1 MELNHFH
8 FESPLWFW
16 GLLVIPI
23 MVILNILF
31 CRFSLPKDRLEKF
44 IDKNLIPHLLVNDV
58 KRQQNLWKSLLVWS
72 VLWTFLIGAL
82 AGPRWDYLERET
94 FTPDQNLVILLD
106 LSQSMDVKDVKPSR
120 LIRARQKIEDITK
133 LAQGLKVSLIAFA
146 ADPHMITPLTD
157 DMETIRHLLP
167 SLETDLVF
175 IQGSQLS
182 PALTMALR
190 MLDVAPSYNKSVLIL
205 SDGGFED
212 AEAIATAHALAQ
224 KGINIYTMGI
234 GTEEGVPLQD
244 SEGNFIKKQ
253 EKVIISKLET
263 AKLREIS
270 TVGNGLYL
278 EADYS
283 DEPLHTMLNQIQERA
298 KVEKNSRQI
307 IRQWEDRFYL
317 LIFPVMAIL
326 LFWFRKGFVFFIVA
340 VLVCLQAQQV
350 SAVELREYFKNN
362 LELGKEALDRGDYPT
377 ALQKFTDPYQL
388 GVTHYKA
395 GNFLEAE
402 RFFRESTRPEIAN
415 RATYNLGNTLA
426 KQQKLEEAVVAYE
439 KVLEKNPDHADAKHN
454 LEIVK
459 KLLEQQKQ
467 QNNQQEQNDSQDKK
481 NDQNNQSQHNSE
493 LKDQQ
498 SQRDQNED
506 HVQDPQKQTDQ
517 GKENSDKASEQQQE
531 SKQQPEENETN
542 HQETPSQQTEDT
554 KEKPADERES
564 KEHSETVHSE
574 TESTDSLNT
583 PDNKTTRTQQDHEA
597 DQWLNRMVSDPKS
610 FLKNKFYIESQQNG
624 TKEVIQPW

>member
-1 MELNHFH
+1 
-8 FESPLWFW
+8 
-16 GLLVIPI
+16 
-23 MVILNILF
+23 
-31 CRFSLPKDRLEKF
+31 
-44 IDKNLIPHLLVNDV
+44 
-58 KRQQNLWKSLLVWS
+58 
-72 VLWTFLIGAL
+72 
-82 AGPRWDYLERET
+82 ERET

-120 LIRARQKIEDITK
+120 LVRARQKIEDITK
-133 LAQGLKVSLIAFA
+133 LAQGLKISLIAFA
-146 ADPHMITPLTD
+146 ADPHMMTPLTD

-175 IQGSQLS
+175 IQGSKLS

-190 MLDVAPSYNKSVLIL
+190 MLDVASGHNKSVLIL

-224 KGINIYTMGI
+224 KGIIIYTMGI
-234 GTEEGVPLQD
+234 GTEEGAPLQD
-244 SEGNFIKKQ
+244 GEGNFIKKQ

-263 AKLREIS
+263 AKLREIG
-270 TVGNGLYL
+270 TAGNGLYL
-278 EADYS
+278 EANYS
-283 DEPLHTMLNQIQERA
+283 DEPLHIMLNQIKERA
-298 KVEKNSRQI
+298 KIEESTRQLT
-307 IRQWEDRFYL
+307 RQWEDRFYL
-317 LIFPVMAIL
+317 LIFPMMAIL
-326 LFWFRKGFVFFIVA
+326 LFWFRRGFVFSIA
-340 VLVCLQAQQV
+340 TLLVCLQTQQV
-350 SAVELREYFKNN
+350 SAVELQEYFKNN
-362 LELGKEALDRGDYPT
+362 SELGKEALDQGDYPT
-377 ALQKFTDPYQL
+377 ALQKFTDSYQL

-415 RATYNLGNTLA
+415 KAIYNLGNTLA
-426 KQQKLEEAVVAYE
+426 KQLKLEEAVVAYE
-439 KVLEKNPDHADAKHN
+439 KVLKENPDHADAKHN

-459 KLLEQQKQ
+459 KLLEQQKK
-467 QNNQQEQNDSQDKK
+467 QNNQQEQNDPQDKDK
-481 NDQNNQSQHNSE
+481 DQNNQSKHSSE

-498 SQRDQNED
+498 NQRDQNED
-506 HVQDPQKQTDQ
+506 HAQDPQKQTDQ

-531 SKQQPEENETN
+531 SKQQPEENDTN
-542 HQETPSQQTEDT
+542 RQETPSQQTEDT

-564 KEHSETVHSE
+564 KEHSETAPPE
-574 TESTDSLNT
+574 TESADSHNT
-583 PDNKTTRTQQDHEA
+583 PESKTTRTPQDQEA